1 MKLSR
6 LRIENF
12 RSFGD
17 ETIIFDDYTC
27 FVCRNGA
34 GKSTILTALNIF
46 FRETVDATT
55 DLLRL
60 CEEDFHDGNT
70 TDPIRITATFVDLE
84 DEAKRDFA
92 AYYRAGE
99 LRISAVAEWQAGVA
113 EVKQFGNRF
122 GMDDFRKYFEQD
134 KAGDKHEVLKKTYQD
149 LRAKHTDLPDEK
161 VKAQMAGALQGYEA
175 THYEKCVEIP
185 SEDHFYGISRGA
197 NRLEKYLQ
205 WVYIPAV
212 KDATAAQEQ
221 SKTSAL
227 SRLLQRRVYSQLK
240 LDGRIS
246 EIKGDAS
253 AKYTE
258 LLNANKEPL
267 DQVCCSLNKRF
278 QRWAHPNASVSLSW
292 AQANGIVSIT
302 PPVAEM
308 KAKEGTF
315 SGDLARFG
323 HGLQRS
329 FIFALLEELAE
340 HSTTG
345 PLLILGC
352 EEPELYQHPPQA
364 RYMAS
369 VLERLSKDHAQ
380 VCVCTHSACFVSG
393 RGFEAIRAVQKGANG
408 GAAGV
413 KQSTFE
419 QVAQI
424 ISAADGKPPIRVG
437 GMEAKIEQEMQ
448 GQMNELFFAQVPV
461 LVEGLEDT
469 AFITTYMELF
479 DYMDEFRSLGGHIV
493 QCQGK
498 NHLIQAVAICN
509 SLSLSCFVVFDA
521 DGDTEPDTSERK
533 TGRRQQN
540 ENENTTLMKLMGL
553 TDTVPFPADIYTD
566 ATLTVWPTKIGDVAR
581 DEVGRERWRK
591 CEENVRREHAIDSGD
606 MGKNTLFIAY
616 VVLEAWKVRSHS
628 ASMKALCE
636 RIIDHARSS
645 AGSGGSVAISAEAE
659 PAQTAELAQL

>member
-1 MKLSR
+1 MKISR

-12 RSFGD
+12 RSFED
-17 ETIIFDDYTC
+17 ETITFDDYTC
-27 FVCRNGA
+27 FVGRNGA

-46 FRETVDATT
+46 FRETADATT

-60 CEEDFHDGNT
+60 CDEDFHAGNT
-70 TDPIRITATFVDLE
+70 DKPVRITATFVELE
-84 DEAKRDFA
+84 DEAQKDFA
-92 AYYRAGE
+92 AYYRGGE
-99 LRISAVAEWQAGVA
+99 LSITAVAEWQADFA
-113 EVKQFGNRF
+113 EVKQFGNRL

-134 KAGDKHEVLKKTYQD
+134 KAGEKIEALKKTYQE

-161 VKAQMAGALQGYEA
+161 VKAQMAGALQAYEA
-175 THYEKCVEIP
+175 AHPEACYEIP
-185 SEDHFYGISRGA
+185 SPDHFYGVSRGA

-212 KDATAAQEQ
+212 KNATAEQEQ

-227 SRLLQRRVYSQLK
+227 SRLLQRRVYSQLN

-246 EIKGDAS
+246 EIKVAAS
-253 AKYTE
+253 GKYTE

-267 DQVCCSLNKRF
+267 DQVSQSLNQRF
-278 QRWAHPNASVSLSW
+278 QRWAHPNASVTLSW
-292 AQANGIVSIT
+292 AQASNVVSIT
-302 PPVAEM
+302 SPVAEM
-308 KAKEGTF
+308 KAKEGAFT
-315 SGDLARFG
+315 GDLARFG

-380 VCVCTHSACFVSG
+380 VCVCTHSPCFVSG
-393 RGFEAIRAVQKGANG
+393 RGFEAIRAVQKSAS
-408 GAAGV
+408 GAAVV
-413 KQSTFE
+413 KQSSFD

-424 ISAADGKPPIRVG
+424 VSAADGKPPIRVG
-437 GMEAKIEQEMQ
+437 GIEAKIEQEMQ

-461 LVEGLEDT
+461 LVEGLEDV

-479 DYMDEFRSLGGHIV
+479 GYMDEFRSLGGHIV

-509 SLSLSCFVVFDA
+509 ALSLPCSVVFDA
-521 DGDTEPDTSERK
+521 DGDTEPDTSEK
-533 TGRRQQN
+533 QTGKRQQHDR
-540 ENENTTLMKLMGL
+540 ENTTLMKLMGIVDP
-553 TDTVPFPADIYTD
+553 TAFPNDIYSD
-566 ATLTVWPTKIGDVAR
+566 PVLTVWPTKIGDVVR
-581 DEVGRERWRK
+581 NEIGREQWGKYEVTVRK
-591 CEENVRREHAIDSGD
+591 EHENYSGD
-606 MGKNTLFIAY
+606 MAKNSLFISY
-616 VVLEAWKVRSHS
+616 VVLEAWKQGLHS
-628 ASMKALCE
+628 ASMKALSG
-636 RIIDHARSS
+636 RIIDHVRGSASS
-645 AGSGGSVAISAEAE
+645 SEPLAISAVAE
-659 PAQTAELAQL
+659 PALIAQ